1 MASLMMFGMSQVRAG
16 EPVKSTAMPPP
27 LSDLEFL
34 LFLANGVE
42 EDGQWISEL
51 DLENV
56 PLDPPLTEHQHGAT
70 IDHSGDDP
78 ILRANGEEQP

>member
-16 EPVKSTAMPPP
+16 EQTKSSATAPPI
-27 LSDLEFL
+27 SDPAFL

-56 PLDPPLTEHQHGAT
+56 PLDTPLVEQQHGAPS
-70 IDHSGDDP
+70 DHKSSDSISRVD
-78 ILRANGEEQP
+78 GEELP